1 MSDSLRPHGLQH
13 TRLPCPSRAPWA
25 CSNSCS
31 SSRCCHPTIS
41 SSVISFSSCFQ
52 FLPASGSFPIFDIWV
67 KTWIKRRTMPF
78 DTLWGRILQAEML
91 QGERIRCVETPH
103 ATQCY
108 CKKWVRS
115 RPRGEDGRFQSLPM
129 SPLEAWMKDHRI
141 GLKYQWWQG
150 FDWKGRMMSFLA
162 AHV

>member
-13 TRLPCPSRAPWA
+13 TRLPCPSQAPWA

-31 SSRCCHPTIS
+31 SSRWCHPTIS
-41 SSVISFSSCFQ
+41 SPVVPFSSCFQ
-52 FLPASGSFPIFDIWV
+52 FSPASGSFPIFDIWV

-78 DTLWGRILQAEML
+78 DTLWGWILQAEML
-91 QGERIRCVETPH
+91 QEERTRCVETPH

-108 CKKWVRS
+108 CKKSVRS
-115 RPRGEDGRFQSLPM
+115 RPGGEDGEVPEPANEPPGGLK
-129 SPLEAWMKDHRI
+129 KDHRI